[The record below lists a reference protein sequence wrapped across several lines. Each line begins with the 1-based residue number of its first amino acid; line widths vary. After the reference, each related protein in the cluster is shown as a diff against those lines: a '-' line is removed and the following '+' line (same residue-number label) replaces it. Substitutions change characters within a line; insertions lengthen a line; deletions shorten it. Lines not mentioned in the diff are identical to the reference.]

1 MESTQRHHDYHIKT
15 QICLSTLK
23 LSVWLSRGRVTYLLH
38 VRHVVVVV
46 AVLHL
51 LRVDVDGLLGGGE
64 GGLGGLRVGAR
75 GHGGGRGRQGRVH
88 LLLRGLVGQVEGL
101 GRGRRCNNND
111 NKTRVN

>member
-1 MESTQRHHDYHIKT
+1 M
-15 QICLSTLK
+15 
-23 LSVWLSRGRVTYLLH
+23 
-38 VRHVVVVV
+38 RHVVVVV

-101 GRGRRCNNND
+101 GRRRRCNNND
-111 NKTRVN
+111 NKTLVN